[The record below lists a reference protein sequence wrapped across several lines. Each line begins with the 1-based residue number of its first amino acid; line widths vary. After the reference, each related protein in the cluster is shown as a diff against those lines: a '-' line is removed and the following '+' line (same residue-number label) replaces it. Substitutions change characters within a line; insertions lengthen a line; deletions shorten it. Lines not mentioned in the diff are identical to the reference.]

1 MNVQYSE
8 INLVYKFLKNDA
20 ELYFI
25 NHLRTITL
33 LNTDYKIA
41 AKSTAKRVKLAL
53 LDLVDH
59 DQMGFLKDRFVGADI
74 SH

>member
-1 MNVQYSE
+1 M
-8 INLVYKFLKNDA
+8 A
-20 ELYFI
+20 
-25 NHLRTITL
+25 L

-59 DQMGFLKDRFVGADI
+59 DQIGFLKDRFVGADI